1 MKVNNIE
8 QGSME
13 WLMWRR
19 GGVTATDAAAING
32 TSKWHTRLDVW
43 KDKTDTNPPE
53 QKTSS
58 AMEWGHRLEPLLRD
72 KFAEVFETKVEP
84 SELFQNDQ
92 HPWMLAS
99 LDGRAT
105 VDGNEAI
112 VECKT
117 AHSREE
123 WFSGEDD
130 SEIIPAGYKTQALW
144 QMLVTGIK
152 TVYFSVLVNGSEWFY
167 RVFIYDEDSAKTLF
181 QQCLELWGHVCNK
194 TTPEPQ
200 DGPLSENDAKT
211 YAAIAADSEQT
222 DVAEADVTLVDEY
235 KKWKEK
241 LDTAAEKLNDVKA
254 RIAHA
259 LEGKVCLMHEGHKFA
274 SIVTRKGSE
283 TIDKDKFKKLDP
295 SLYRS
300 CVKIGKPSSYVKIN

>member
-8 QGSME
+8 QNTME

-58 AMEWGHRLEPLLRD
+58 AMEWGHRLEPTLRD

-84 SELFQNDQ
+84 SELFQNDAR
-92 HPWMLAS
+92 PWMLAS
-99 LDGRAT
+99 LDGRAF

-123 WFSGEDD
+123 WFDEEDN
-130 SEIIPAGYKTQALW
+130 EIIPEGYQTQALW
-144 QMLVTGIK
+144 QMMVTGIK
-152 TVYFSVLVNGSEWFY
+152 TVYFSVLVSGSEWFY
-167 RVFIYDEDSAKTLF
+167 RVFIYDEDRAKTLF

-211 YAAIAADSEQT
+211 YAAIAADREQPE
-222 DVAEADVTLVDEY
+222 VADADVTLVDEY

-241 LDTAAEKLNDVKA
+241 LDIATEELNNVKA

-259 LEGKVCLMHEGHKFA
+259 LEGKVCLMHKGVKFA

-300 CVKIGKPSSYVKIN
+300 CVKIGKPISYVKIN

>member
-8 QGSME
+8 QGTLK
-13 WLMWRR
+13 WLQWRR

-43 KDKTDTNPPE
+43 KDKTDTNLPE
-53 QKTSS
+53 QTTSS

-84 SELFQNDQ
+84 SELFQNDAR
-92 HPWMLAS
+92 PWMLAS
-99 LDGRAT
+99 LDGRAF

-117 AHSREE
+117 SHSRED
-123 WFSGEDD
+123 WFDDEDN
-130 SEIIPAGYKTQALW
+130 EIIPSGYQTQALW
-144 QMLVTGIK
+144 QMMVTGIK

-167 RVFIYDEDSAKTLF
+167 RVFIYDEDRAKELLE
-181 QQCLELWGHVCNK
+181 QCLELWGHVCNK

-200 DGPLSENDAKT
+200 DGPLSEKDAKT

-222 DVAEADVTLVDEY
+222 EVCEVDIAIVDEY

-241 LDTAAEKLNDVKA
+241 IDIATEKLNDVKA

-259 LEGKVCLMHEGHKFA
+259 LEGKVCLMNEGRKFA

-283 TIDKDKFKKLDP
+283 TIDKEKFKKLDP

>member
-8 QGSME
+8 QGTLK
-13 WLMWRR
+13 WLQWRR

-53 QKTSS
+53 QTTSS

-84 SELFQNDQ
+84 SELFQNDE

-99 LDGRAT
+99 LDGRAF
-105 VDGNEAI
+105 VDGIEAI

-117 AHSREE
+117 THSRED
-123 WFSGEDD
+123 WFDEEDN
-130 SEIIPAGYKTQALW
+130 EIIPAGYQTQALW
-144 QMLVTGIK
+144 QMMVTGIK

-167 RVFIYDEDSAKTLF
+167 RVFIYDEDRAKELLE
-181 QQCLELWGHVCNK
+181 QCLELWGHVCNK

-200 DGPLSENDAKT
+200 DGSLSENDAKT

-222 DVAEADVTLVDEY
+222 EVADADVTLVDEY

-241 LDTAAEKLNDVKA
+241 LDTATEKLNNVKA

-259 LEGKVCLMHEGHKFA
+259 LEGKVCLMHEGRKFA

-283 TIDKDKFKKLDP
+283 TIDKEKFKKLDP

>member
-1 MKVNNIE
+1 MKVKIE
-8 QGSME
+8 QGSIE

-19 GGVTATDAAAING
+19 NGVAATDAAAING

-53 QKTSS
+53 QKSSS
-58 AMEWGHRLEPLLRD
+58 AMEWGHRIEPSLRE
-72 KFAEVFETKVEP
+72 KFAEVLETTVEP
-84 SELFQNDQ
+84 SELFQNDE

-99 LDGRAT
+99 LDGRAF

-117 AHSREE
+117 TRSRED
-123 WFSGEDD
+123 WFDEEDN
-130 SEIIPAGYKTQALW
+130 EIIPEGYQTQALW
-144 QMLVTGIK
+144 QMMVTGIK
-152 TVYFSVLVNGSEWFY
+152 TVYFSVLANGSEWFY
-167 RVFIYDEDSAKTLF
+167 RVFIYDEDRAKTLF

-222 DVAEADVTLVDEY
+222 EVAEVDIAIVDEY

-241 LDTAAEKLNDVKA
+241 LDTATEKLNDVKA
-254 RIAHA
+254 RIAHE
-259 LEGKVCLMHEGHKFA
+259 LEGKVCLMHDGHKFA

-283 TIDKDKFKKLDP
+283 SIDKEKFKKLDP

>member
-13 WLMWRR
+13 WLLWRR

-32 TSKWHTRLDVW
+32 TSKWKTRLDVW

-53 QKTSS
+53 QNTSS

-84 SELFQNDQ
+84 SELFENDN

-99 LDGRAT
+99 LDGRAF
-105 VDGNEAI
+105 VDGSDAI

-117 AHSREE
+117 AHSRED
-123 WFSGEDD
+123 WFDEDD
-130 SEIIPAGYKTQALW
+130 NEIIPAGYQTQALW
-144 QMLVTGIK
+144 QMMVTGIK
-152 TVYFSVLVNGSEWFY
+152 TVYFSVLVGGSEWFY
-167 RVFIYDEDSAKTLF
+167 RVFIYDEDRAKELF
-181 QQCLELWGHVCNK
+181 RQCLELWGHVRNK
-194 TTPEPQ
+194 ITPEPQ
-200 DGPLSENDAKT
+200 EGTLSENDAKT

-222 DVAEADVTLVDEY
+222 EVADADVTLVDEY

-241 LDTAAEKLNDVKA
+241 LDTATEKLNDVKA
-254 RIAHA
+254 RIAHE
-259 LEGKVCLMHEGHKFA
+259 LEGKVCLMHEGRKFA

>member
-8 QGSME
+8 QGTIE
-13 WLMWRR
+13 WLQWRR

-32 TSKWHTRLDVW
+32 TSKWKTRLDVW
-43 KDKTDTNPPE
+43 KDKTDTNTPE
-53 QKTSS
+53 QNSSS
-58 AMEWGHRLEPLLRD
+58 AMEWGYRIEPLLRE

-84 SELFQNDQ
+84 SELFQNDE

-99 LDGRAT
+99 LDGRAF

-117 AHSREE
+117 SHSREE
-123 WFSGEDD
+123 WFDEEDNE
-130 SEIIPAGYKTQALW
+130 SIPAGYQTQALW
-144 QMLVTGIK
+144 QMMVTGIN
-152 TVYFSVLVNGSEWFY
+152 TVYFSVLVSGSEWFY
-167 RVFIYDEDSAKTLF
+167 RVFIYDEDRAKELLE
-181 QQCLELWGHVCNK
+181 QCLELWGHVCNK

-200 DGPLSENDAKT
+200 NGPLSENDAKT
-211 YAAIAADSEQT
+211 YAAIAADSKQT
-222 DVAEADVTLVDEY
+222 EIADADVTLVDEY

-241 LDTAAEKLNDVKA
+241 LDTATEKLNDVKA

-259 LEGKVCLMHEGHKFA
+259 LEGKVCLMHEGRKFA

-283 TIDKDKFKKLDP
+283 TIDKEKFKKLDP
-295 SLYRS
+295 SLYSS

>member
-8 QGSME
+8 QGSTE

-32 TSKWHTRLDVW
+32 TSKWKTRLDVW
-43 KDKTDTNPPE
+43 KDKTDTTPPE
-53 QKTSS
+53 QKSSS

-84 SELFQNDQ
+84 SELFHNDE

-99 LDGRAT
+99 LDGRAV
-105 VDGNEAI
+105 VDGREAI

-123 WFSGEDD
+123 WFGEDD
-130 SEIIPAGYKTQALW
+130 SEIIPLGYQTQALW
-144 QMLVTGIK
+144 QMMVTGIK
-152 TVYFSVLVNGSEWFY
+152 TVYFSVLVSGSEWFY
-167 RVFIYDEDSAKTLF
+167 RVLVYDEDRAKELF

-200 DGPLSENDAKT
+200 EGPLSENDAKT

-222 DVAEADVTLVDEY
+222 EVAEADLALVDEY

-241 LDTAAEKLNDVKA
+241 LDTATEKLNDVKA
-254 RIAHA
+254 RIAHE
-259 LEGKVCLMHEGHKFA
+259 LEGKVCLMHEGRKFA

-283 TIDKDKFKKLDP
+283 TIDKEKFKKLDL

-300 CVKIGKPSSYVKIN
+300 CVKIGKPSSYVKIT

>member
-1 MKVNNIE
+1 MKINIE

-13 WLMWRR
+13 WLLWRR

-32 TSKWHTRLDVW
+32 TSKWNTRLDVW
-43 KDKTDTNPPE
+43 KDKTDDTNPS

-58 AMEWGHRLEPLLRD
+58 AMEWGHRIEPLLRE

-84 SELFQNDQ
+84 SELFQNDE

-99 LDGRAT
+99 LDGRAV
-105 VDGNEAI
+105 VDGSEAI

-117 AHSREE
+117 THSRED
-123 WFSGEDD
+123 WFDEKDN
-130 SEIIPAGYKTQALW
+130 EIIPAGYQTQALW
-144 QMLVTGIK
+144 QMMVTGIK
-152 TVYFSVLVNGSEWFY
+152 TVYFSVLINGSEWFY
-167 RVFIYDEDSAKTLF
+167 RVFIYDEDRAKTLF
-181 QQCLELWGHVCNK
+181 QQCLELWALYVCNK

-211 YAAIAADSEQT
+211 YAAIAADSKQT
-222 DVAEADVTLVDEY
+222 DVADADVTLVDEY
-235 KKWKEK
+235 KKWKEQ
-241 LDTAAEKLNDVKA
+241 LDTATEKLNDVKA
-254 RIAHA
+254 RIAHE
-259 LEGKVCLMHEGHKFA
+259 LEGKVCLMHEGRKFA

-283 TIDKDKFKKLDP
+283 TIDKEKFKKLDP

>member
-1 MKVNNIE
+1 MKVYNIE

-13 WLMWRR
+13 WLLWRR

-32 TSKWHTRLDVW
+32 TSKWNTRLDVW

-58 AMEWGHRLEPLLRD
+58 AMEWGHRIEPVLRD
-72 KFAEVFETKVEP
+72 KFAEVFETKVKP
-84 SELFQNDQ
+84 SELFQNDA

-99 LDGRAT
+99 LDGRAV
-105 VDGNEAI
+105 VDGNYVI

-117 AHSREE
+117 THARED
-123 WFSGEDD
+123 WFDEDD
-130 SEIIPAGYKTQALW
+130 NEIIPAGYQTQALW
-144 QMLVTGIK
+144 QMMVTGIK

-167 RVFIYDEDSAKTLF
+167 RVFHYDEDRAKKLLE
-181 QQCLELWGHVCNK
+181 QCLELWGHVLNK

-200 DGPLSENDAKT
+200 NGPLSENDAKT

-222 DVAEADVTLVDEY
+222 EVADADVTLVAEY
-235 KKWKEK
+235 KKWKEA
-241 LDTAAEKLNDVKA
+241 LDTATEKLNDVKA
-254 RIAHA
+254 RIAHE
-259 LEGKVCLMHEGHKFA
+259 LEGKVCLMHEGRKFA
-274 SIVTRKGSE
+274 SIITRKGAES
-283 TIDKDKFKKLDP
+283 IDKEKFKKLDP

>member
-8 QGSME
+8 QGSTE

-19 GGVTATDAAAING
+19 SGVTATDAAAING
-32 TSKWHTRLDVW
+32 TSKWTTRLDVW
-43 KDKTDTNPPE
+43 KEKLDTNPPE
-53 QKTSS
+53 QKSSS

-84 SELFQNDQ
+84 SELFQNDE

-99 LDGRAT
+99 LDGRAV
-105 VDGNEAI
+105 VDGREAI

-123 WFSGEDD
+123 WFGEDD
-130 SEIIPAGYKTQALW
+130 SEIIPLGYQTQALW
-144 QMLVTGIK
+144 QMMVTGIK
-152 TVYFSVLVNGSEWFY
+152 TVYFSVLVGGSEWFY
-167 RVFIYDEDSAKTLF
+167 RVFVYDEDRAKELF

-222 DVAEADVTLVDEY
+222 EVAEADVTLVDEY

-241 LDTAAEKLNDVKA
+241 LDTATEELNYVKA
-254 RIAHA
+254 RIAHE
-259 LEGKVCLMHEGHKFA
+259 LEGKACLMHEGHKFA
-274 SIVTRKGSE
+274 SIVTRKGAES
-283 TIDKDKFKKLDP
+283 IDKEKFKKLDP

-300 CVKIGKPSSYVKIN
+300 CVKIGKPTSYVKIN